1 VHEVPHSRPSYE
13 DTVAR
18 LMRDPSVRV
27 MAEEK
32 EGDSRVAF
40 FKLLPPSAATVN

>member
-1 VHEVPHSRPSYE
+1 
-13 DTVAR
+13 
-18 LMRDPSVRV
+18 